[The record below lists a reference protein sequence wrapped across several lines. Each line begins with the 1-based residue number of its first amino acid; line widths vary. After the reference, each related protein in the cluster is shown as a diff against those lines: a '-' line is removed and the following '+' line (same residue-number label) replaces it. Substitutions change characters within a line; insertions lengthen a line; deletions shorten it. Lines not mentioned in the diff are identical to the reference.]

1 MRHEVPRRKK
11 EKGGNLY
18 HVTRSMCT
26 AWPGDG
32 SEQLPETEVQSTVT
46 NSKIKISAVEGDL
59 TMENYLSKRSAPL
72 QENPPERKQAK
83 LSGREKRT
91 FVSKWKDYE
100 MFERALIS
108 LDF

>member
-1 MRHEVPRRKK
+1 
-11 EKGGNLY
+11 
-18 HVTRSMCT
+18 
-26 AWPGDG
+26 
-32 SEQLPETEVQSTVT
+32 
-46 NSKIKISAVEGDL
+46 
-59 TMENYLSKRSAPL
+59 MENYLSKRSAPL